1 MKQVIQ
7 RLVSVI
13 DQCAAR
19 TSALPLESV
28 ALLPAHCGRF
38 SMTCLEKLFKLCRF
52 ILILSLP
59 TVCHFINTHCDRRK
73 SIGFLVLPV
82 SLKWCWL
89 ENGYSCFYRRKDEY
103 FLFYQYCCIL
113 GEDITSTTPVV
124 FFKYLTKSCPIIFL
138 LQLWQSTTT
147 GVLKSS
153 CESNI
158 NNNTH
163 RTLQSHSPS
172 LCWCWKR
179 SW

>member
-1 MKQVIQ
+1 LSWKTFQTLQVYPHP
-7 RLVSVI
+7 L
-13 DQCAAR
+13 
-19 TSALPLESV
+19 SANSLPLYQYT
-28 ALLPAHCGRF
+28 LWW
-38 SMTCLEKLFKLCRF
+38 
-52 ILILSLP
+52 
-59 TVCHFINTHCDRRK
+59 RK